1 MTSDKFSIEVINY
14 CMIIFFSVE
23 VVLMHLTEAYLR
35 YLPFSRE
42 ILPKQKNKLLKFL
55 LICVMID
62 FLFSIFLLRDGINYL
77 NYKIIFLLGWIPYL
91 IVQIKII
98 CGKIFQ
104 NIYVFGMGGL
114 FLFSIHSISSMI
126 IILIFGEMS
135 AEKLIFFRNNL
146 SNNFHD
152 IFTD

>member
-1 MTSDKFSIEVINY
+1 
-14 CMIIFFSVE
+14 
-23 VVLMHLTEAYLR
+23 
-35 YLPFSRE
+35 
-42 ILPKQKNKLLKFL
+42 
-55 LICVMID
+55 MID

-77 NYKIIFLLGWIPYL
+77 NYKIIFLLGWIQYL
-91 IVQIKII
+91 IVQLKII